1 MHRESN
7 VNDFKQKEADSFLD
21 LLVEFTGLSRDV
33 FETSSSLSPSLLS
46 SSMCVEKKADVLNL
60 KKTIAVKSKA
70 ALDAAV
76 KKKMEEEEIAKK
88 TAEAIQSDGKDRKR
102 MALAAYKAWD
112 KILAAKR
119 DADIQ
124 ANPDTL
130 EEVWGKCNKTL
141 PESSKSRFSLKKQR
155 RDVDDCYPFE
165 LLTHPIQH
173 LLYKPWPR
181 QFELA
186 TYFKTNRGLNS
197 YQVDQTLDRVI
208 ASQSEHVEQIKEQE
222 LRGQQSFDTVDLDT
236 RMLALEELR
245 LMQQVRPLDSIEA
258 DVLYMQQMGC
268 VTNSQHCNPVFKWSH
283 GSIPTTSP
291 WRTSYLPSLSYA
303 DIEKD
308 ELLLELVYARRVKKF
323 VVFLEEDMSNYASI
337 LPTDRKK
344 RSSLPR
350 QFVSP
355 PLLTRSRVVVDRSS
369 SALAAFSSAK
379 GKFHFLFHNLIA
391 SIGVIR
397 RDRQAVYQVEREQRY
412 QKRKE
417 YKNAVSKRH
426 ECCYF
431 KRASLTEE
439 IRSQTDCFIRSLKGF
454 PLLKVEQSKSKRWID
469 CIDKLD
475 EAARARFSSSS
486 SVSVADIE
494 QLARVSGNKITLV
507 FTCNGL
513 QRLVRYEHCDNHIQ
527 NAEACLLIGFLPG
540 GTMGHATPCTRA
552 ESNEVRQG
560 NVQLANE
567 KDMEVINKL
576 LIAGDM
582 DLDPHAPVAVVGVDD
597 DGIVDE
603 AMIDEEVA
611 DAPLVVE
618 VAEVSMTVAPPIPIP
633 IRTPIAI
640 PTPTPT
646 PIPTPTSSKSSPI
659 QTVAVVSSTF
669 GHSKVVLPF
678 VLSPSK
684 IDADSRPPPH
694 KKPFR
699 FQYKENTWGRGPPT
713 SIPVAEPSSPT
724 TSVWALGPPTTI
736 PVGPT
741 TLVADV
747 SVWGKGP
754 PTFIPVAEPSSP
766 TTSVWALGP
775 PTTIPVGPTTL
786 VADVSVW
793 GKGPPTFIPI
803 TEPSPLSSSP
813 LSSSSLPRSDPVDK
827 TKYNLQRKGRRRIA
841 QDKKKHLHRTLFNRF
856 LILFGHLPSFERTNE
871 KTIFEYERSWR
882 LVAFNNL
889 PGCSV
894 AKCPTGRNS
903 GGYFGGWTIIHAMA
917 ASLQVTPSSLQMKL
931 SAYLAR
937 CAVIAEPVLQEE
949 LFRFLT
955 PADEETVAVLVEHGL
970 PLLLKPGTCTFQHKS
985 SARNSYED
993 ANGTTLCYSITEQ
1006 VEQLLAKAVDACFEG
1021 VEFHVTRLAE
1031 EDFPIENLKSIA
1043 LAQMSVEKTII
1054 SLVWEGG
1061 NSYAAALIK
1070 KGALA
1075 EREKQ
1080 RGELLVAA
1088 LTTATAA
1095 KEAFELSGM
1104 CRCRDEARSKR
1115 IPTCAIPESCVCK
1128 RNDFFCVLGY
1138 CGCIDDGLCKSYTAS
1153 KYDTCSCGKA
1163 CLPPSP
1169 SVKCS
1174 TCGIPSHPT
1183 CVNVAAGTAAWN
1195 CRRCVQIK
1203 PRLDLANS
1211 FDDQLIIAEK
1221 NLQALLFARSVER
1234 LDNTAEDVLLF
1245 VQKEWN
1251 LRVENAEVTALQA
1264 GIDARTKLNERA
1276 AGDKAIKIDQ
1286 GAVFYKHH
1294 VKERKTFEAE
1304 EKKKEK
1310 LAAAE
1315 DAISAKQ
1322 AEDET
1327 KALAA
1332 ADLADEEQIEREST
1346 SPVNSRWLSFF
1357 QNKWG
1362 LAGDAIYSTFQS
1374 FLEAARNRTQTVF
1387 VSGSTSS
1394 KIAGFTGPEPGD
1406 FDIYTREVWEDGA
1419 RHAEYEM
1426 DELLQRVQLVA
1437 NKAGANITT
1446 KKRAYNFRKQLAPF
1460 GKSNSGDILDVTV
1473 NFKGVTKPLVLQY
1486 LLRNPDWTPL
1496 QIVELFYT
1504 SHKQVYHLWDGKKF
1518 AEEFSS
1524 VASTSMREKYCTV
1537 SAQRL
1542 LQLCGNAVRFLSLTA
1557 KEASMLFRSVVGIL
1571 ADTLDP
1577 ANTDGDKAAV
1587 LRLRGKPT
1595 PYNKSPVTEQEKKN
1609 QSRHE
1614 AEMES
1619 LSNLLKK
1626 RCYFISKDST
1636 SGGGVNA
1643 RTPEA
1648 VTTSLRIIS
1657 QQLADLAS
1665 RVYKDSVYGQTFDWQ
1680 RTLLNLAETCRNPTF
1695 AAPITSLIG
1704 KKFTPSDLS
1713 PLLTDMA
1720 RKAPERVRTSRVG
1733 SKPAPRPTR
1742 PRVAKSEMMTTIKRS
1757 LNTSVKGTLAERQQI
1772 VAKLRL
1778 EAETM
1783 AVIAPAASRLV
1794 ASALLYYF
1802 NNPGSEP
1809 VLLHQKATSGA
1820 THLHRAYMMAL
1831 TGGLQRKGTQEREV
1845 NEASSPTITNASK
1858 RFFADPRN
1866 QSVVYPDRT
1875 VGDGTLLGAQAKQM
1889 AAELARYY
1897 NMEKKSKLHIN
1908 LGCLMRRTILTLSDT
1923 TYFGTGPRKAA
1934 WVKFALNGSGKSHA
1948 PIVQGL
1954 VDEILKVKAKG
1965 LKSTSF
1971 VALDGVHS
1979 SLVKLKLI
1987 NEKDPI
1993 PSFLLDIVKSYSD
2006 IFWAK
2011 FKGVLPKKMRH
2022 ADLKALLCEDN
2033 NKVECVARLYHHIL
2047 KLNQSWAAELSD
2059 AAKKKENLAL
2069 GVAEL
2074 IGDVCPAKDNVNE
2087 DEDQIDGLD
2096 EELHPELEEDEQEQA
2111 DPDDEEE
2118 EEVDENANMDEEAV
2132 NPSSSNSLPPPP
2144 PPPALFD
2151 PFAQGRGK
2159 RELWGKYF
2167 YPKSFFLVPQH
2178 KKKIRS
2184 IAVVGDYIK
2193 LAFKDLSAVKSV
2205 IAREAQLRKDMQN
2218 INEHYMAAIFDRP
2231 IRKKESLGASV
2242 VTNGHYCS
2250 ILYNKF
2256 GYIPEDMEI
2265 RFPQYQRDQNKPLFL
2280 RHRDAERFD
2289 EPAPGSSI
2297 RHWRRI
2303 VSVDPGKHNLLT
2315 CFEIL
2320 PNGTER
2326 SYKLTQEAYKIA
2338 TNYERRNARST
2349 LRCQPLTAP
2358 SQDGTPGAFQ
2368 RLCEPDAWGKTADS
2382 AAFETHMS
2390 IVAAVSPSIFAVTLK
2405 SHWADEAF
2413 RSWQAKM
2420 KCLDRFWSMIK
2431 AGSLEDG
2438 TFGVQPIFAY
2448 GDGQFA
2454 SSSRGRVSAPTTA
2467 TYKSCIKINYQCNVI
2482 LTCEHRS
2489 TWTCSSCEK
2498 PLQGLRP
2505 GNISHT
2511 QDAKEAKHYRDIAIG
2526 RKNPNRKW
2534 FSPLGKILHGLK
2546 RCTNS
2551 LCPNAIN
2558 PFLDRDVNACRNILR
2573 AFHFAD
2579 QNPENAETNNPA
2591 KPPHMDATNKVLHA
2605 AERKAA
2611 PKPARLPTRGCYTDG
2626 FKVPAGPGHVERHVQ
2641 RLKARATESILLDS
2655 TAPMTGLPGYRSN
2668 VFPTS
2673 MIDEGK
2679 GGGTWRMDEWP
2690 LGPSDRRS
2698 PPSTAFIPPSP
2709 PPSPT
2714 RFREEKRERRSAEVL
2729 KTMRIY
2735 AAVAAGA
2742 YPTSSI
2748 SSFNTFS
2755 TSPSPLEFK
2764 PTRII
2769 QKFKRFLPYMQTQDF
2784 NNLPVQPTTTSS
2796 GFLTSGRHNLNSVG
2810 RFLSSTTTFPVFF
2823 DGFSNLAESLPQQQK
2838 SARNGARG

>member
-1 MHRESN
+1 M
-7 VNDFKQKEADSFLD
+7 ADY
-21 LLVEFTGLSRDV
+21 T
-33 FETSSSLSPSLLS
+33 
-46 SSMCVEKKADVLNL
+46 
-60 KKTIAVKSKA
+60 
-70 ALDAAV
+70 
-76 KKKMEEEEIAKK
+76 
-88 TAEAIQSDGKDRKR
+88 
-102 MALAAYKAWD
+102 
-112 KILAAKR
+112 
-119 DADIQ
+119 
-124 ANPDTL
+124 
-130 EEVWGKCNKTL
+130 
-141 PESSKSRFSLKKQR
+141 
-155 RDVDDCYPFE
+155 
-165 LLTHPIQH
+165 
-173 LLYKPWPR
+173 
-181 QFELA
+181 
-186 TYFKTNRGLNS
+186 
-197 YQVDQTLDRVI
+197 
-208 ASQSEHVEQIKEQE
+208 
-222 LRGQQSFDTVDLDT
+222 
-236 RMLALEELR
+236 
-245 LMQQVRPLDSIEA
+245 
-258 DVLYMQQMGC
+258 
-268 VTNSQHCNPVFKWSH
+268 
-283 GSIPTTSP
+283 
-291 WRTSYLPSLSYA
+291 
-303 DIEKD
+303 
-308 ELLLELVYARRVKKF
+308 
-323 VVFLEEDMSNYASI
+323 SI
-337 LPTDRKK
+337 LPTYGKK

-350 QFVSP
+350 QVVSP
-355 PLLTRSRVVVDRSS
+355 PLLTRSRPVVYRSS
-369 SALAAFSSAK
+369 SALAAFTSAK
-379 GKFHFLFHNLIA
+379 AKFPFIFHKLIA

-397 RDRQAVYQVEREQRY
+397 SAYKERQAVYLVEREQRN
-412 QKRKE
+412 QKRTE
-417 YKNAVSKRH
+417 YKDAVLKKHQCRW
-426 ECCYF
+426 F
-431 KRASLTEE
+431 KRCPLTEE
-439 IRSQTDCFIRSLKGF
+439 SRSRTNCFIRSLKGF
-454 PLLKVEQSKSKRWID
+454 PLLKVEKESKRWID
-469 CIDKLD
+469 FFDKLD

-486 SVSVADIE
+486 PVSVADIE
-494 QLARVSGNKITLV
+494 QLARVSGNNITMV
-507 FTCNGL
+507 FSCNGL
-513 QRLVRYEHCDNHIQ
+513 QRLVRFEHCDNHIQ
-527 NAEACLLIGFLPG
+527 NAEASLLVEFLPG
-540 GTMGHATPCTRA
+540 GTMGHSTICTRA
-552 ESNEVRQG
+552 EREHVRLG

-567 KDMEVINKL
+567 KEMEVINKL
-576 LIAGDM
+576 LIGGDM
-582 DLDPHAPVAVVGVDD
+582 VVDPHATVAAVGVVDHGIT
-597 DGIVDE
+597 DG
-603 AMIDEEVA
+603 AMLDEEVA

-618 VAEVSMTVAPPIPIP
+618 VAEVSMTVAPPTPTPIPIP
-633 IRTPIAI
+633 IPI
-640 PTPTPT
+640 PTPT
-646 PIPTPTSSKSSPI
+646 PIPTPIHTPTSSQSSPI
-659 QTVAVVSSTF
+659 QTGAVVSSTF
-669 GHSKVVLPF
+669 GQSKVVLPV
-678 VLSPSK
+678 VLSPNK
-684 IDADSRPPPH
+684 IDADSRPPPP
-694 KKPFR
+694 KKPFQ

-713 SIPVAEPSSPT
+713 SIPVADLSSTPS
-724 TSVWALGPPTTI
+724 TSSIWALGPPTTI
-736 PVGPT
+736 PVTIPSLG
-741 TLVADV
+741 ADV
-747 SVWGKGP
+747 SVWGRGP
-754 PTFIPVAEPSSP
+754 PTSIPVADLSSS
-766 TTSVWALGP
+766 TSSSWGNGP
-775 PTTIPVGPTTL
+775 PTSIPVGPTTL
-786 VADVSVW
+786 AAVDVSVW
-793 GKGPPTFIPI
+793 GRGPPTSI
-803 TEPSPLSSSP
+803 PLSSSP
-813 LSSSSLPRSDPVDK
+813 LSSSSRPKSDPVDK
-827 TKYNLQRKGRRRIA
+827 KKYNQQRKERRRIT
-841 QDKKKHLHRTLFNRF
+841 QDRKKHLHRTLFNRF

-871 KTIFEYERSWR
+871 KTMFEYERNWR
-882 LVAFNNL
+882 HVAFNNL

-903 GGYFGGWTIIHAMA
+903 GGYIGGWTIIHAMA
-917 ASLQVTPSSLQMKL
+917 ASLKVTPESLQMKL

-937 CAVIAEPVLQEE
+937 CAVIAEPLLQEE

-955 PADEETVAVLVEHGL
+955 PADEETVAVLVENGL
-970 PLLLKPGTCTFQHKS
+970 PLLLTPGNCTFQHKS
-985 SARNSYED
+985 AARNSYQD
-993 ANGTTLCYSITEQ
+993 ATGTTLSYSITEQ
-1006 VEQLLAKAVDACFEG
+1006 VEQLIAKAVDACYEG

-1031 EDFPIENLKSIA
+1031 EEYPIENLKSVA

-1061 NSYAAALIK
+1061 NTYAAALIK
-1070 KGALA
+1070 KGALE

-1080 RGELLVAA
+1080 QSELLVAA
-1088 LTTATAA
+1088 LTSATAA
-1095 KEAFELSGM
+1095 KEAFERSGM

-1115 IPTCAIPESCVCK
+1115 IPTCAIPESCICK
-1128 RNDFFCVLGY
+1128 ENGFFCVLGY
-1138 CGCIDDGLCKSYTAS
+1138 CGCTDDGLCKSYTAS
-1153 KYDTCSCGKA
+1153 KDDTCLCGKA

-1169 SVKCS
+1169 SVTCS
-1174 TCGIPSHPT
+1174 TCGIQSHPL
-1183 CVNVAAGTAAWN
+1183 CVEVAAGIAGWN
-1195 CRRCVQIK
+1195 CKRCVQIN

-1211 FDDQLIIAEK
+1211 FDDQLIVAQK
-1221 NLQALLFARSVER
+1221 ALQSLLFARSIER

-1251 LRVENAEVTALQA
+1251 LRVENAEVMALQA
-1264 GIDARTKLNERA
+1264 GDDDRIKMNERTV
-1276 AGDKAIKIDQ
+1276 GD
-1286 GAVFYKHH
+1286 
-1294 VKERKTFEAE
+1294 RKS
-1304 EKKKEK
+1304 KKEK
-1310 LAAAE
+1310 SKEEHKHFLDERRAFEKEEKRKEKQAAAE
-1315 DAISAKQ
+1315 DAISAKR
-1322 AEDET
+1322 AEDAS
-1327 KALAA
+1327 KVKAA
-1332 ADLADEEQIEREST
+1332 ADLADEEQIEREIA
-1346 SPVNSRWLSFF
+1346 SPVNTRWLSFF
-1357 QNKWG
+1357 QQKWG
-1362 LAGDAIYSTFQS
+1362 LAGDEIYNTFQS
-1374 FLEAARNRTQTVF
+1374 FLEAARNKTQTVF

-1406 FDIYTREVWEDGA
+1406 FDIYTTWELWQDGA

-1426 DELLQRVQLVA
+1426 HQLLERVQHVA
-1437 NKAGANITT
+1437 NRAEAKITY
-1446 KKRAYNFRKQLAPF
+1446 KKRAYGFRKQDAPF

-1473 NFKGVTKPLVLQY
+1473 SFKGVSKPLVLQY

-1496 QIVELFYT
+1496 QVVELFYT

-1518 AEEFSS
+1518 EEEFSS
-1524 VASTSMREKYCTV
+1524 AASASMREKYCTV

-1595 PYNKSPVTEQEKKN
+1595 PYNKSPVTIQEKKN
-1609 QSRHE
+1609 QLRHE
-1614 AEMES
+1614 REIES

-1636 SGGGVNA
+1636 SSGGGVNA

-1680 RTLLNLAETCRNPTF
+1680 KTLLNLAECCRNPAF

-1704 KKFTPSDLS
+1704 KKFSPSDLS

-1720 RKAPERVRTSRVG
+1720 RKAPDRVRTSRVG

-1742 PRVAKSEMMTTIKRS
+1742 PRVAKAELMTTIKKS
-1757 LNTSVKGTLAERQQI
+1757 LLTSVRGTLVERQQI
-1772 VAKLRL
+1772 VAKLRQ

-1802 NNPGSEP
+1802 NNPGSQP
-1809 VLLHQKATSGA
+1809 VLLNQKATSGE
-1820 THLHRAYMMAL
+1820 THLRSAYLMAL
-1831 TGGLQRKGTQEREV
+1831 TGGLQRKGTKNIEV
-1845 NEASSPTITNASK
+1845 NEASAPTIMRASK
-1858 RFFADPRN
+1858 RFFADRRN
-1866 QSVVYPDRT
+1866 HSIVYPDRT
-1875 VGDGTLLGAQAKQM
+1875 EADRILLNAQAVQM
-1889 AAELARYY
+1889 SAELARYY

-1923 TYFGTGPRKAA
+1923 TYFRNPLRKAS

-1948 PIVQGL
+1948 PVIQGL
-1954 VDEILKVKAKG
+1954 VDEILKVNAKG
-1965 LKSTSF
+1965 LKSTTF

-1979 SLVKLKLI
+1979 TLVKLKLI
-1987 NEKDPI
+1987 SEKEPI

-2059 AAKKKENLAL
+2059 AAKKKEGLAL

-2087 DEDQIDGLD
+2087 DEDHIDGLD
-2096 EELHPELEEDEQEQA
+2096 EELHPELEDDEQEQA
-2111 DPDDEEE
+2111 DQDDDEE

-2132 NPSSSNSLPPPP
+2132 HPSASSNQPPP

-2167 YPKSFFLVPQH
+2167 YPKSFFIVPQH

-2193 LAFKDLSAVKSV
+2193 LAFKDFPAVKSV
-2205 IAREAQLRKDMQN
+2205 IAREAQLRKDKEN
-2218 INEHYMAAIFDRP
+2218 VNEHYMAAIFDRP
-2231 IRKKESLGASV
+2231 IRKKETLGASV

-2256 GYIPEDMEI
+2256 GYIPEDMEL
-2265 RFPQYQRDQNKPLFL
+2265 RFPQYKQDQNKPLFY

-2289 EPAPGSSI
+2289 EPAPGSSV

-2338 TNYERRNARST
+2338 TNYDRRNARSA
-2349 LRCQPLTAP
+2349 LRCKPLTAP
-2358 SQDGTPGAFQ
+2358 SEDGTPGAFQ

-2405 SHWADEAF
+2405 THWADEAF
-2413 RSWQAKM
+2413 RTWQAKM

-2467 TYKSCIKINYQCNVI
+2467 TYKSCLKINYQCNVV

-2505 GNISHT
+2505 GNVSHT
-2511 QDAKEAKHYRDIAIG
+2511 QDAKEAKHYKDIASG
-2526 RKNPNRKW
+2526 RKNPNKKW

-2546 RCTNS
+2546 KCTNS
-2551 LCPNAIN
+2551 LCPNAVN
-2558 PFLDRDVNACRNILR
+2558 SFVDRDVNACRNILR

-2579 QNPENAETNNPA
+2579 QNPENAETNGPA
-2591 KPPHMDATNKVLHA
+2591 KPPHMDASNKVLHA

-2611 PKPARLPTRGCYTDG
+2611 PKPARLPTRGCYTDS
-2626 FKVPAGPGHVERHVQ
+2626 FKVPAGPGHTERHVQ
-2641 RLKARATESILLDS
+2641 RLKARAAESILLES
-2655 TAPMTGLPGYRSN
+2655 TAPMSGLPGCRSN
-2668 VFPTS
+2668 IFPTS
-2673 MIDEGK
+2673 MINEGK

-2690 LGPSDRRS
+2690 LGPSNRRS
-2698 PPSTAFIPPSP
+2698 PPSTAFIQPSP

-2748 SSFNTFS
+2748 SSFNTFT
-2755 TSPSPLEFK
+2755 TSPSRMEFK
-2764 PTRII
+2764 PSRII
-2769 QKFKRFLPYMQTQDF
+2769 QKFTRFLPYMQTQDF

-2796 GFLTSGRHNLNSVG
+2796 GFLTSRRHILNSVG
-2810 RFLSSTTTFPVFF
+2810 GRFLSTTTFPVFF

-2838 SARNGARG
+2838 SASNGARG